1 MELHIDFRTYPAVRG
16 LRASFAFN
24 RDRDQ
29 SAAQLKDGDN
39 WKMTTP
45 LLLMGA
51 AVVLRITLEEET

>member
-1 MELHIDFRTYPAVRG
+1 VRG

-39 WKMTTP
+39 WKMTTA